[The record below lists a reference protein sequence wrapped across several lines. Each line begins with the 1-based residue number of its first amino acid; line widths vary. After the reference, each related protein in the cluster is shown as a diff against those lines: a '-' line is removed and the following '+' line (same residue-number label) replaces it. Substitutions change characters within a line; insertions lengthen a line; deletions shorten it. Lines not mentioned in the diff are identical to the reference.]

1 MIKSDGDKLDLYEK
15 LGKWEQA
22 MKIAYKL
29 GDGNRLRQIY
39 QECGSLQLQSECEE
53 LGRKMGFR
61 F

>member
-1 MIKSDGDKLDLYEK
+1 MGAGDANCL
-15 LGKWEQA
+15 Q
-22 MKIAYKL
+22 I
-29 GDGNRLRQIY
+29 GDGNRLRQIH